1 MAWEVGEDFERNTC
15 STEGRFLPRHASRA
29 GNVKT
34 GPLQVAVCPGADT
47 GEGLAGWQKIAIK
60 DDDDEYWPPSSI
72 NHSCPSWTITI
83 QGFRRNVYSLRETH
97 RSPICCT
104 LLTGNTT
111 RAASWGKDLLST
123 FPPPSWPHL
132 TFTKIPL
139 PSGKVFF
146 VWFCVCFFVCGV
158 CFCGQWCCIVVLW
171 FRKCLP
177 RKLQLNQPGC
187 GEDTVKH
194 SNEFPCTCIYTYVH
208 LKYIQVLISTIQREG
223 HWNWK
228 LQSHPLGLT
237 LGCTRYKWG

>member
-34 GPLQVAVCPGADT
+34 GPLQVAVCLGADT

-72 NHSCPSWTITI
+72 NHSCLSRTITS
-83 QGFRRNVYSLRETH
+83 QGFRRNVYNLRESH

-123 FPPPSWPHL
+123 FPPPSRFL
-132 TFTKIPL
+132 YL
-139 PSGKVFF
+139 QER
-146 VWFCVCFFVCGV
+146 FFVCGFV
-158 CFCGQWCCIVVLW
+158 CVSLCVCVCVSVGNDVVLFFCGLGNVYQGN
-171 FRKCLP
+171 FSST
-177 RKLQLNQPGC
+177 NPG
-187 GEDTVKH
+187 V
-194 SNEFPCTCIYTYVH
+194 
-208 LKYIQVLISTIQREG
+208 QRT
-223 HWNWK
+223 
-228 LQSHPLGLT
+228 Q
-237 LGCTRYKWG
+237 